1 MLLLVI
7 DADLDE
13 ARDLG
18 CRADAAGQQ
27 LGQCLV
33 HVRAIAQHLLS

>member
-18 CRADAAGQQ
+18 CRADAAASS
-27 LGQCLV
+27 LANASSTCA
-33 HVRAIAQHLLS
+33 R